1 MAAALEKD
9 GVLEE
14 DAALARESTLRLG
27 EVVVRMALDRLA
39 KAHLFTER
47 LTMSAS
53 EARLSRRDVMRAAG
67 ISLLVPVVDSMVAPL
82 AAEAAST
89 VPDAQCEGACIG
101 IGLNC
106 VQGGKCVAIGPGKCD
121 CV

>member
-1 MAAALEKD
+1 MAGL
-9 GVLEE
+9 GI
-14 DAALARESTLRLG
+14 RETLVG
-27 EVVVRMALDRLA
+27 MALDRSA
-39 KAHLFTER
+39 TAHLFAEHH
-47 LTMSAS
+47 TMPAS
-53 EARLSRRDVMRAAG
+53 KARLSRRDLMRAAG

-106 VQGGKCVAIGPGKCD
+106 VQGGKCVEIGPGKCD